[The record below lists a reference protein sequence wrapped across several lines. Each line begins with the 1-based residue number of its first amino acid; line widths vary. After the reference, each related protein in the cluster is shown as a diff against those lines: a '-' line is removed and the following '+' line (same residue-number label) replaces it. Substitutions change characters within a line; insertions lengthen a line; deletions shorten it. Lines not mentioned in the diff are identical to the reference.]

1 MVLKVNISSKMCFLI
16 ESTNYNRVITE
27 WKVSIFSELLSD
39 FEIDSLR
46 HLTKWA
52 TLNTRNLL
60 RATLEMNSSV
70 VVTYVLLSVAH

>member
-27 WKVSIFSELLSD
+27 WKVPIFSELLSD